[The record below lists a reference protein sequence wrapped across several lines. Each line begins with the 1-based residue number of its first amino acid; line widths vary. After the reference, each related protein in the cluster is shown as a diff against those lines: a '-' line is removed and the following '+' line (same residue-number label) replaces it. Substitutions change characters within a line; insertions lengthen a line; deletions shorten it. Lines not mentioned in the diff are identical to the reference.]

1 MKRVLVITR
10 IHTSLENFLKDRGY
24 SIDFGEDT
32 PVADLYNLLHQ
43 YEGIVT
49 STKLKFD
56 REVLDKASHLK
67 WIARMG
73 SGMEQIDLLYA
84 QERGIHCISSPEGN
98 ANAVAEQALGML
110 LSLKNNILRGHL
122 ELKDG
127 VWQREENRGYE
138 IEGKNAGIIGLG
150 NNGMAFAK
158 KLALLGCN
166 VLGYDI
172 EPKPNLPAG
181 VLQATD
187 IAELYNTCDI
197 ISFHVPYNKE
207 THHYFDQ
214 QFLIKM
220 RHPFVLL
227 NLSRGKI
234 VAQSAVL
241 EGLQSGKLVGAAL
254 DVWEQEPISRMPE
267 DMIEIAHSL
276 LSHPQFI
283 GTPHIGGYTHEA
295 IYKMSHTLQLK
306 LEDII

>member
-254 DVWEQEPISRMPE
+254 DVWEQEPISKMPE

>member
-110 LSLKNNILRGHL
+110 LSLKHNILRGHL

-254 DVWEQEPISRMPE
+254 DVWEQEPISKMPE

>member
-1 MKRVLVITR
+1 
-10 IHTSLENFLKDRGY
+10 
-24 SIDFGEDT
+24 
-32 PVADLYNLLHQ
+32 
-43 YEGIVT
+43 
-49 STKLKFD
+49 
-56 REVLDKASHLK
+56 
-67 WIARMG
+67 
-73 SGMEQIDLLYA
+73 
-84 QERGIHCISSPEGN
+84 
-98 ANAVAEQALGML
+98 AVAEQALGML
-110 LSLKNNILRGHL
+110 LSLKHNILRGHL

-172 EPKPNLPAG
+172 EPKHNLPAG
-181 VLQATD
+181 VFQATD

-197 ISFHVPYNKE
+197 ISFHVPYNNE

-220 RHPFVLL
+220 RHTFVLL
-227 NLSRGKI
+227 NLSRAKI

-254 DVWEQEPISRMPE
+254 DVWEQEPISKMPE